1 MYYTVDA
8 TNNSPTPQLLHS
20 PPHTHILIR
29 SNRIRSLSLSLLSW
43 PREAMTS
50 RAIYPAPPLPA
61 PLARSREER
70 KRSRPLFQPLA
81 AGAAAAGCNTYSTPC
96 CSGQGQASR
105 YIEVRDGFSDDDDDW
120 AAGEVGEFRACDWG
134 EVSLEDI
141 MFSR

>member
-20 PPHTHILIR
+20 PPHTHTYLFDQIE
-29 SNRIRSLSLSLLSW
+29 SDLSLLSW

-81 AGAAAAGCNTYSTPC
+81 AGAAAAGCNTYSTLC

-120 AAGEVGEFRACDWG
+120 ATGEVGEFRACD
-134 EVSLEDI
+134 
-141 MFSR
+141 